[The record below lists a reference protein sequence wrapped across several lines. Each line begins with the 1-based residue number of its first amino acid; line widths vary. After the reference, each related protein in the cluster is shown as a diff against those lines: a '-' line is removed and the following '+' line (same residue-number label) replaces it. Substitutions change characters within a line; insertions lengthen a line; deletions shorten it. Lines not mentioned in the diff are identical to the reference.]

1 MFKKDQIIRVKL
13 TDLAEKNLCYGKL
26 DNGMSVFVNGLVTI
40 GDIVHAKIIKIK
52 KNYLICKFE
61 SFITKSSSRV
71 DQNVIFWN
79 MWWLQMAAR
88 RLFQTINF
96 QKKTHRKFD

>member
-1 MFKKDQIIRVKL
+1 MFKKDQIIKVKL

-40 GDIVHAKIIKIK
+40 GDIVNAKIIKIK

-61 SFITKSSSRV
+61 SFIAKSSSRV
-71 DQNVIFWN
+71 DPKCEYFGLCGGCKWQHVDYSKQLIF
-79 MWWLQMAAR
+79 
-88 RLFQTINF
+88 
-96 QKKTHRKFD
+96 KKNS